1 MLRGNVLRFV
11 GHYSPCLVSIRNSG
25 MIRRR
30 ENKWNFTRFFWI
42 SGLSVLIALMLK
54 WCCVRKS
61 VDDQDESYVM
71 GETERQR
78 FRAETRLNTAMEMS
92 KLREYV
98 MKNKKTVMGKLS
110 ERGRR
115 RMLEWVGE

>member
-1 MLRGNVLRFV
+1 MLRFV
-11 GHYSPCLVSIRNSG
+11 GHYSPCLVSIRKSG

-30 ENKWNFTRFFWI
+30 ENKWNFTRFFRI
-42 SGLSVLIALMLK
+42 SGLSILIALMLK
-54 WCCVRKS
+54 WCCVRHKN
-61 VDDQDESYVM
+61 VDDDDDDESYVM